1 MDTKITKKLKDFLEI
16 KSPSDEQIKDAALV
30 LLRINPAKERPL
42 YNSVMK
48 RPQAYLEW
56 VQTEAKKFY
65 DIRTHGMEVFEVAAF
80 NKKALADS
88 AESLSKVPEEVAK
101 ELGKVPE
108 LNILGK
114 RQDHDTLPE
123 SIQAIWEKN
132 SDRWRKMRS
141 LRAQLQIMVSQPN
154 YQPCDG
160 EELAYQL
167 KQLDT
172 ALRNDYSIYDN
183 FDASKGNSK
192 PDSIDGYTDNVKTVQ
207 NARTQINRLLK
218 KEELSEKELLS
229 LQDAVNTLVALK
241 QSFKPVTIE
250 RLKKAG
256 VAIPETA

>member
-1 MDTKITKKLKDFLEI
+1 MDTKLTKKLKDFLEI

-65 DIRTHGMEVFEVAAF
+65 DIRTHGMEVYEVAAF

-123 SIQAIWEKN
+123 NIQAIWEKN

-183 FDASKGNSK
+183 YDAHQGNSE
-192 PDSIDGYTDNVKTVQ
+192 PDSIDGYTDKVKTVQ